1 MNVFKEILVKTR
13 IEAHMQNIE
22 VGRMEDEW
30 QWKKLS

>member
-1 MNVFKEILVKTR
+1 MNVFKETLAKTH

-22 VGRMEDEW
+22 VCRMEDEW